1 MILYLA
7 NAKINIFFINRHVF
21 PKKIV
26 LLHNIL
32 HFVVFYYINNYVRVF
47 KMKRLSTII
56 ACLAFAVT
64 ISWAQSGM
72 TDDQIMDYVIEQ
84 NAKGVSRQQIVTQ
97 LMQRGVTI
105 EQLRRIQ
112 KKYQKQIKNGSL
124 GAEDITAGSKAMK
137 NRMRE
142 ANGDQ
147 REEQIKKDKKNA
159 SQFRVKDT
167 KKSNQIQRHTYDDED
182 KDFVEMDEAIDFMMP
197 DSLKY
202 ELEKKKP
209 EKRKIFGHDVFNNKN
224 LTFESSMN
232 LATPQNYVLGPG
244 DAVNVDIWGASQ
256 ESVTETV
263 SPDGTIT
270 IEGIGVIKVGG
281 LSVSQAKAKLKRVLG
296 PRYQG
301 SSIELT
307 LGQTRTITISV
318 MGEVKIPGT
327 YTMSAFAT
335 VYNALY
341 MAGGPN
347 EIGTLRNVKVYRKGK
362 LLSNVDVYDFLLN
375 GKLSGDVRLQDNDV
389 ITVSPYEALV
399 NITGKV
405 KRPMFYEMKTTE
417 SAATLLRYAGGFTG
431 DAYTKAIRVNRKA
444 GAGYSV
450 FSIGEF
456 DMSEFKLMDE
466 DSVSVD
472 STLNR
477 YQNMVEIR
485 GAVFRPGMYQVGGE
499 INTVKALVEA
509 AAGVTEDAISQHAVM
524 HRVKADRS
532 LEMMSL
538 DIRGILEG
546 TVPDVPIRNEDVI
559 YVAGRQERNEKKT
572 VTINGEVVYPGV
584 YRFAENETIEDLI
597 IQAGGPTEAA
607 SLAKVDVAR
616 RITNPNST
624 EAGDQIAQNFSFKL
638 NPDFTISDQPDF
650 TLMPFDE
657 VYVRRSPDYN
667 EQQNVII
674 EGEVQFA
681 GNYALTNKGQR
692 LSDVVKQAGGLTKRA
707 YAEGTKLLRQMTPEE
722 RDQMEIVLRTAQR
735 NSGNDSIDIKKLL
748 TNATYPVGIELE
760 KALKNPGTD
769 DDPIL
774 REGDRI
780 VVPRYDGTVKING
793 EVLFPNTVYYKD
805 GKNTDY
811 YINLA
816 GGTTST
822 GKKSMTV
829 IIYMNGMVARAD
841 RKHKPR
847 PGCQIVV
854 PTKSRRRGMSLPEIL
869 SIGSSTA
876 SIATM
881 IATIANLTK

>member
-1 MILYLA
+1 MRKYL
-7 NAKINIFFINRHVF
+7 F
-21 PKKIV
+21 
-26 LLHNIL
+26 LLGMML
-32 HFVVFYYINNYVRVF
+32 LTCTS
-47 KMKRLSTII
+47 MT
-56 ACLAFAVT
+56 
-64 ISWAQSGM
+64 AQSSM
-72 TDDQIMDYVIEQ
+72 TDNQIMDYVIEQ

-105 EQLRRIQ
+105 DQLRRIQ
-112 KKYQKQIKNGSL
+112 KKYQKQIKNGAL
-124 GAEDITAGSKAMK
+124 GAEDITAGSKAVK

-142 ANGDQ
+142 ANGEK
-147 REEQIKKDKKNA
+147 REEQVKKDKQNA
-159 SQFRVKDT
+159 SQFRVKDG
-167 KKSNQIQRHTYDDED
+167 KKSNQIQRHTYDDDD
-182 KDFVEMDEAIDFMMP
+182 KDFMEMDEAIDFMMP

-202 ELEKKKP
+202 ELDEQKP

-244 DAVNVDIWGASQ
+244 DEVNVDIWGASQ
-256 ESVTETV
+256 ESITESV

-270 IEGIGVIKVGG
+270 IEGIGVIKLGG
-281 LSVSQAKAKLKRVLG
+281 LSVSQAKAKLKQVIG

-301 SSIELT
+301 SNIELT

-318 MGEVKIPGT
+318 MGEVKVPGT

-405 KRPMFYEMKTTE
+405 KRPMFYEMKENE

-450 FSIGEF
+450 FNIGEF
-456 DMSEFKLMDE
+456 DMNSFKLMDE
-466 DSVSVD
+466 DSVSID

-499 INTVKALVEA
+499 INTVKALIEA
-509 AAGVTEDAISQHAVM
+509 AAGVTEEAISQHAVM
-524 HRVKADRS
+524 HRIKADRS
-532 LEMMSL
+532 LEMISL
-538 DIRGILEG
+538 DLRAIMEG
-546 TVPDVPIRNEDVI
+546 TAPDIALKNEDVI
-559 YVAGRQERNEKKT
+559 YIASRQERNEKKT
-572 VTINGEVVYPGV
+572 VTINGEVAYPGV
-584 YRFAENETIEDLI
+584 YRYAENETLEDLI

-638 NPDFTISDQPDF
+638 NPDFTISEQPDF
-650 TLMPFDE
+650 TLQPFDE

-667 EQQNVII
+667 EQQNVTI
-674 EGEVQFA
+674 EGEVQFS
-681 GNYALTNKGQR
+681 GNYALSSKGQR
-692 LSDVVKQAGGLTKRA
+692 LSEVIKMAGGLTNQA
-707 YAEGTKLLRQMTPEE
+707 YAEGTKLLRQMTSEE
-722 RDQMEIVLRTAQR
+722 RDMMETMLRTAQR
-735 NSGNDSIDIKKLL
+735 NSGNDSIDVKKLM
-748 TNATYPVGIELE
+748 TNTTYPVGIELD

-793 EVLFPNTVYYKD
+793 EVLFPNTVYFKE
-805 GKNTDY
+805 GKSTDY

-822 GKKSMTV
+822 AKKSMTV

-854 PTKSRRRGMSLPEIL
+854 PTKSRRKGMSLPEIL

>member
-1 MILYLA
+1 
-7 NAKINIFFINRHVF
+7 
-21 PKKIV
+21 
-26 LLHNIL
+26 
-32 HFVVFYYINNYVRVF
+32 
-47 KMKRLSTII
+47 MKRISTII
-56 ACLAFAVT
+56 ACLAFACT

-72 TDDQIMDYVIEQ
+72 TDNQIMDYVIEQ

-105 EQLRRIQ
+105 DQLRRIQ
-112 KKYQKQIKNGSL
+112 KKYQKQIKNGAL
-124 GAEDITAGSKAMK
+124 GAEDITAGSKAAK
-137 NRMRE
+137 TRMRE
-142 ANGDQ
+142 ANGER
-147 REEQIKKDKKNA
+147 REEQAKKDKQNA
-159 SQFRVKDT
+159 SQFRIKDG
-167 KKSNQIQRHTYDDED
+167 KKQNQIQKHTYDEDD
-182 KDFVEMDEAIDFMMP
+182 KDFMEMDDAIDFMMP

-202 ELEKKKP
+202 ELQNEKK

-232 LATPQNYVLGPG
+232 LATPQSYRLGPG

-256 ESVTETV
+256 ESVTETI

-270 IEGIGVIKVGG
+270 IEGIGIIQLGG
-281 LSVSQAKAKLKRVLG
+281 MSVSQAKAKLKRVLG

-301 SSIELT
+301 SKIELT
-307 LGQTRTITISV
+307 LGQTRTITVSV
-318 MGEVKIPGT
+318 MGEVKVPGT

-347 EIGTLRNVKVYRKGK
+347 EIGTLRNVKVYRNGK

-389 ITVSPYEALV
+389 VTVSPYEALV

-405 KRPMFYEMKTTE
+405 KRPMFYEMKKTE

-456 DMSEFKLMDE
+456 DMSSFKLMDE

-472 STLNR
+472 STLVR

-485 GAVFRPGMYQVGGE
+485 GGVFRPGMYQVGGE
-499 INTVKALVEA
+499 INTVKSLVEA
-509 AAGVTEDAISQHAVM
+509 AAGLTEEAISQHAVM
-524 HRVKADRS
+524 HRMKADRS

-538 DIRGILEG
+538 DIRGIMEG
-546 TVPDVPIRNEDVI
+546 IVPDIPLKNEDVI
-559 YVAGRQERNEKKT
+559 YIASRQESNEKKT
-572 VTINGEVVYPGV
+572 VTISGEVQYPGV
-584 YRFAENETIEDLI
+584 YRYADNETVEDLI

-616 RITNPNST
+616 RVTNPNST

-638 NPDFTISDQPDF
+638 NPDFTIADQTNF
-650 TLMPFDE
+650 TLQPFDE
-657 VYVRRSPDYN
+657 VYVRRSPDYY
-667 EQQNVII
+667 EQQNVTI
-674 EGEVQFA
+674 EGEVQFQ
-681 GNYALTNKGQR
+681 GNYALSNKGQR
-692 LSDVVKQAGGLTKRA
+692 LSEVIKMAGGLTKRA
-707 YAEGTKLLRQMTPEE
+707 YAEGTKLMRQMTPEE

-760 KALKNPGTD
+760 KALKNPNTD

-793 EVLFPNTVYYKD
+793 EVLYPNTVYFKE

-854 PTKSRRRGMSLPEIL
+854 PTKSRRKGMSLPEIL

>member
-1 MILYLA
+1 MRKYL
-7 NAKINIFFINRHVF
+7 F
-21 PKKIV
+21 
-26 LLHNIL
+26 LLGMML
-32 HFVVFYYINNYVRVF
+32 LTCTS
-47 KMKRLSTII
+47 MT
-56 ACLAFAVT
+56 
-64 ISWAQSGM
+64 AQSSM
-72 TDDQIMDYVIEQ
+72 TDNQIMDYVIEQ

-105 EQLRRIQ
+105 DQLRRIQ
-112 KKYQKQIKNGSL
+112 KKYQKQIKNGAL
-124 GAEDITAGSKAMK
+124 GAEDITAGSKAVK

-142 ANGDQ
+142 ANGEK
-147 REEQIKKDKKNA
+147 REEQVKKDKQNA
-159 SQFRVKDT
+159 SQFRVKDG
-167 KKSNQIQRHTYDDED
+167 KKSNQIQRHTYDDDD

-202 ELEKKKP
+202 ELEEKKP

-244 DAVNVDIWGASQ
+244 DEVNVDIWGASQ
-256 ESVTETV
+256 ESITESV

-270 IEGIGVIKVGG
+270 IEGIGVVKLGG
-281 LSVSQAKAKLKRVLG
+281 LSVSQAKARLKRVLG

-301 SSIELT
+301 SNIDLT
-307 LGQTRTITISV
+307 LGQTRTITIGV
-318 MGEVKIPGT
+318 MGEVKVPGT

-405 KRPMFYEMKTTE
+405 KRPMFYEMKENE

-444 GAGYSV
+444 GASYSV

-456 DMSEFKLMDE
+456 DMNSFKLMDE

-499 INTVKALVEA
+499 INSVKALVEA
-509 AAGVTEDAISQHAVM
+509 AAGVTEEAISQHAVM
-524 HRVKADRS
+524 HRTKADRS
-532 LEMMSL
+532 LEMLSL

-546 TVPDVPIRNEDVI
+546 TVPDVPLRNEDVI
-559 YVAGRQERNEKKT
+559 YVASRQERNEKKT
-572 VTINGEVVYPGV
+572 VTINGEVAYPGV
-584 YRFAENETIEDLI
+584 YRYAENETLEDLI

-638 NPDFTISDQPDF
+638 NPDFTISEQPDF
-650 TLMPFDE
+650 TLQPFDE

-667 EQQNVII
+667 EQQNVTI
-674 EGEVQFA
+674 EGEVQFE
-681 GNYALTNKGQR
+681 GNYALASKGQR
-692 LSDVVKQAGGLTKRA
+692 LSEVIKMAGGLTNQA
-707 YAEGTKLLRQMTPEE
+707 YAEGTKLLRQMTSEE
-722 RDQMEIVLRTAQR
+722 RDMMETMLRTAQR
-735 NSGNDSIDIKKLL
+735 NSGNDSIDVKKLM
-748 TNATYPVGIELE
+748 TNTTYPVGIELD

-793 EVLFPNTVYYKD
+793 EVLFPNTVYFKE
-805 GKNTDY
+805 GKSTDY

-822 GKKSMTV
+822 AKKSMTV

-854 PTKSRRRGMSLPEIL
+854 PTKSRRKGMSLPEIL

>member
-1 MILYLA
+1 MKKYL
-7 NAKINIFFINRHVF
+7 F
-21 PKKIV
+21 
-26 LLHNIL
+26 LLGMML
-32 HFVVFYYINNYVRVF
+32 LTCTS
-47 KMKRLSTII
+47 MT
-56 ACLAFAVT
+56 
-64 ISWAQSGM
+64 AQSGM
-72 TDDQIMDYVIEQ
+72 TDNQVMDYVIEQ
-84 NAKGVSRQQIVTQ
+84 NSKGVPRQQIVTQ

-105 EQLRRIQ
+105 DQLRRIQ
-112 KKYQKQIKNGSL
+112 KKYQKQTNNEAL
-124 GAEDITAGSKAMK
+124 GAEDITAGSKGAK
-137 NRMRE
+137 NRLRE
-142 ANGDQ
+142 SNGEK
-147 REEQIKKDKKNA
+147 REEQAKRDKQNA
-159 SQFRVKDT
+159 SQYRVKDG
-167 KKSNQIQRHTYDDED
+167 KKENQIRNHTYDEND
-182 KDFVEMDEAIDFMMP
+182 KDFVDMDNAIDFMMP
-197 DSLKY
+197 DSEKY
-202 ELEKKKP
+202 NLED
-209 EKRKIFGHDVFNNKN
+209 EESGKRKIFGHDVFNNKN

-232 LATPQNYVLGPG
+232 LATPQSYVLGPG
-244 DAVNVDIWGASQ
+244 DAVNIDIWGASQ
-256 ESVTETV
+256 ESVTEV
-263 SPDGTIT
+263 ISPDGTIT
-270 IEGIGVIKVGG
+270 IEGIGVVNLAG
-281 LSVSQAKAKLKRVLG
+281 LSVSQAKARLKRVLG

-301 SSIELT
+301 SNIELT
-307 LGQTRTITISV
+307 LGQTRTITVSV
-318 MGEVKIPGT
+318 MGEVNVPGT

-347 EIGTLRNVKVYRKGK
+347 NIGTLRNIKVYRKGK

-405 KRPMFYEMKTTE
+405 KRPMFYEMKKTE

-444 GAGYSV
+444 GQGYSV

-456 DMSEFKLMDE
+456 DMNSFLLMDE
-466 DSVSVD
+466 DSVSID

-485 GAVFRPGMYQVGGE
+485 GSVFRPGMYQIGKE
-499 INTVKALVEA
+499 ISSVKTLVEA
-509 AAGVTEDAISQHAVM
+509 AAGLTEEAISQHAVM
-524 HRVKADRS
+524 HRIKPDRS

-538 DIRGILEG
+538 DLRAIMEG
-546 TVPDVPIRNEDVI
+546 TAPDVPLKNEDVI
-559 YVAGRQERNEKKT
+559 YVASRQERNEKKT
-572 VTINGEVVYPGV
+572 VTIYGEVAYPGV
-584 YRFAENETIEDLI
+584 YRYAENETVEDLI

-616 RITNPNST
+616 RVSNPNSE
-624 EAGDQIAQNFSFKL
+624 EAGNEISKNFSFKL
-638 NPDFTISDQPDF
+638 NPDFTISEQPDF
-650 TLMPFDE
+650 TLQPFDE
-657 VYVRRSPDYN
+657 VYVRRSPDYY
-667 EQQNVII
+667 EQQNISI
-674 EGEVQFA
+674 EGEVQFE
-681 GNYALTNKGQR
+681 GNYALASKGQR
-692 LSDVVKQAGGLTKRA
+692 LSEVIKMAGGLTNQA
-707 YAEGTKLLRQMTPEE
+707 YAEGTKLLRQMTSEE
-722 RDQMEIVLRTAQR
+722 RDMMETMLRTAQR
-735 NSGNDSIDIKKLL
+735 NSGNDSIEVSKLM
-748 TNATYPVGIELE
+748 TSTTYPVGIELD

-793 EVLFPNTVYYKD
+793 EVLFPNTVYFKE
-805 GKNTDY
+805 GKSTDY
-811 YINLA
+811 YINQA

-822 GKKSMTV
+822 AKKSMTV

-854 PTKSRRRGMSLPEIL
+854 PTKSRRKGMSLPEIL

>member
-1 MILYLA
+1 MRKYL
-7 NAKINIFFINRHVF
+7 F
-21 PKKIV
+21 
-26 LLHNIL
+26 LLGMML
-32 HFVVFYYINNYVRVF
+32 LTCTS
-47 KMKRLSTII
+47 MT
-56 ACLAFAVT
+56 
-64 ISWAQSGM
+64 AQSSM
-72 TDDQIMDYVIEQ
+72 TDNQIMDYVIEQ

-105 EQLRRIQ
+105 DQLRRIQ
-112 KKYQKQIKNGSL
+112 KKYQKQIKNGAL
-124 GAEDITAGSKAMK
+124 GAEDITAGSKAVK

-142 ANGDQ
+142 ANGEK
-147 REEQIKKDKKNA
+147 REEQVKKDKQNA
-159 SQFRVKDT
+159 SQFRVKDG
-167 KKSNQIQRHTYDDED
+167 KKSNQIQRHTYDDDD

-202 ELEKKKP
+202 ELDEQKP

-244 DAVNVDIWGASQ
+244 DEVNVDIWGASQ
-256 ESVTETV
+256 ESITESV

-270 IEGIGVIKVGG
+270 IEGIGVVKLGG
-281 LSVSQAKAKLKRVLG
+281 LSVSQAKARLKRVLG

-301 SSIELT
+301 SNIDLT
-307 LGQTRTITISV
+307 LGQTRTITIGV
-318 MGEVKIPGT
+318 MGEVKVPGT

-405 KRPMFYEMKTTE
+405 KRPMFYEMKENE

-444 GAGYSV
+444 GASYSV

-456 DMSEFKLMDE
+456 DMNSFKLMDE

-499 INTVKALVEA
+499 INSVKALVEA
-509 AAGVTEDAISQHAVM
+509 AAGVTEEAISQHAVM
-524 HRVKADRS
+524 HRTKADRS
-532 LEMMSL
+532 LEMLSL

-546 TVPDVPIRNEDVI
+546 TVPDVPLRNEDVI
-559 YVAGRQERNEKKT
+559 YVASRQERNEKKT
-572 VTINGEVVYPGV
+572 VTINGEVAYPGV
-584 YRFAENETIEDLI
+584 YRYAENETLEDLI

-638 NPDFTISDQPDF
+638 NPDFTISEQPDF
-650 TLMPFDE
+650 TLQPFDE

-667 EQQNVII
+667 EQQNITI
-674 EGEVQFA
+674 EGEVQFS
-681 GNYALTNKGQR
+681 GNYALSSKGQR
-692 LSDVVKQAGGLTKRA
+692 LSEVIKMAGGLTNQA
-707 YAEGTKLLRQMTPEE
+707 YAEGTKLLRQMTSEE
-722 RDQMEIVLRTAQR
+722 RDMMETMLRTAQR
-735 NSGNDSIDIKKLL
+735 NSGNDSIDVKKLM
-748 TNATYPVGIELE
+748 TNTTYPVGIELD

-793 EVLFPNTVYYKD
+793 EVLFPNTVYFKE
-805 GKNTDY
+805 GKSTDY

-822 GKKSMTV
+822 AKKSMTV

-854 PTKSRRRGMSLPEIL
+854 PTKSRRKGMSLPEIL

>member
-1 MILYLA
+1 MKKYL
-7 NAKINIFFINRHVF
+7 F
-21 PKKIV
+21 
-26 LLHNIL
+26 LLGMML
-32 HFVVFYYINNYVRVF
+32 LTCTS
-47 KMKRLSTII
+47 MT
-56 ACLAFAVT
+56 
-64 ISWAQSGM
+64 AQSSM
-72 TDDQIMDYVIEQ
+72 TDNQIMDYVIEQ

-105 EQLRRIQ
+105 DQIRRIQ
-112 KKYQKQIKNGSL
+112 KKYQKQIKNGAL
-124 GAEDITAGSKAMK
+124 GAEDITAGSKSAK

-142 ANGDQ
+142 ANGEK
-147 REEQIKKDKKNA
+147 REEQAKKDKQNA
-159 SQFRVKDT
+159 SQFRVKDG
-167 KKSNQIQRHTYDDED
+167 KKSNQIQRHTYNEDD

-202 ELEKKKP
+202 ELEENKKG
-209 EKRKIFGHDVFNNKN
+209 KRKIFGHDVFNNKN

-244 DAVNVDIWGASQ
+244 DEVNVDIWGASQ
-256 ESVTETV
+256 ESITESV

-270 IEGIGVIKVGG
+270 IEGIGVIKLGG
-281 LSVSQAKAKLKRVLG
+281 LSVSQAKAKLKQVIG

-301 SSIELT
+301 SQIDLT

-318 MGEVKIPGT
+318 MGEVKVPGT

-405 KRPMFYEMKTTE
+405 KRPMFYEMKENE

-450 FSIGEF
+450 FNIGEF
-456 DMSEFKLMDE
+456 DMNSFKLMDE
-466 DSVSVD
+466 DSVSID

-499 INTVKALVEA
+499 INTVKALIEA
-509 AAGVTEDAISQHAVM
+509 AAGVTEEAISQHAVM
-524 HRVKADRS
+524 HRIKADRS
-532 LEMMSL
+532 LEMISL
-538 DIRGILEG
+538 DLRAIMEG
-546 TVPDVPIRNEDVI
+546 TAPDIALKNEDVI
-559 YVAGRQERNEKKT
+559 YIASRQERNEKKT
-572 VTINGEVVYPGV
+572 VTISGEVAYPGV
-584 YRFAENETIEDLI
+584 YRYAENETIEDLI

-607 SLAKVDVAR
+607 SLTKVDVSR
-616 RITNPNST
+616 RITDPNST
-624 EAGDQIAQNFSFKL
+624 EASDQIAKNFSFKL

-650 TLMPFDE
+650 TLQPFDE

-667 EQQNVII
+667 EQQVISI
-674 EGEVQFA
+674 EGEVQFS
-681 GNYALTNKGQR
+681 GNYTLSSKGQR
-692 LSDVVKQAGGLTKRA
+692 LSEVIKMAGGLTNQA
-707 YAEGTKLLRQMTPEE
+707 YAEGTKLLRQMTAEE
-722 RDQMEIVLRTAQR
+722 RDMMETMLRTAQR
-735 NSGNDSIDIKKLL
+735 NSGNDSIDVKKLM
-748 TNATYPVGIELE
+748 TNTTYPVGIELD

-793 EVLFPNTVYYKD
+793 EVLFPNTVYFKE

-822 GKKSMTV
+822 AKKSMTV

-854 PTKSRRRGMSLPEIL
+854 PTKSRRKGMSLPEIL

>member
-1 MILYLA
+1 MRKYL
-7 NAKINIFFINRHVF
+7 F
-21 PKKIV
+21 
-26 LLHNIL
+26 LLGMML
-32 HFVVFYYINNYVRVF
+32 LTCTS
-47 KMKRLSTII
+47 MT
-56 ACLAFAVT
+56 
-64 ISWAQSGM
+64 AQSSM
-72 TDDQIMDYVIEQ
+72 TDNQIMDYVIEQ

-105 EQLRRIQ
+105 DQLRRIQ
-112 KKYQKQIKNGSL
+112 KKYQKQIKNGAL
-124 GAEDITAGSKAMK
+124 GAEDITAGSKAVK

-142 ANGDQ
+142 ANGEK
-147 REEQIKKDKKNA
+147 REEQVKKDKQNA
-159 SQFRVKDT
+159 SQFRVKDG
-167 KKSNQIQRHTYDDED
+167 KKSNQIQRHTYDDDD

-202 ELEKKKP
+202 ELEEKKS

-244 DAVNVDIWGASQ
+244 DEVNVDIWGASQ
-256 ESVTETV
+256 ESITESV

-270 IEGIGVIKVGG
+270 IEGIGVVKLGG
-281 LSVSQAKAKLKRVLG
+281 LSVSQAKARLKRVLG

-301 SSIELT
+301 SNIDLT
-307 LGQTRTITISV
+307 LGQTRTITIGV
-318 MGEVKIPGT
+318 MGEVKVPGT

-405 KRPMFYEMKTTE
+405 KRPMFYEMKENE

-444 GAGYSV
+444 GASYSV

-456 DMSEFKLMDE
+456 DMNSFKLMDE

-499 INTVKALVEA
+499 INSVKALVEA
-509 AAGVTEDAISQHAVM
+509 AAGVTEEAISQHAVM
-524 HRVKADRS
+524 HRTKADRS
-532 LEMMSL
+532 LEMLSL
-538 DIRGILEG
+538 DIRGIQEG
-546 TVPDVPIRNEDVI
+546 TVPDVPLRNEDVI
-559 YVAGRQERNEKKT
+559 YVASRQERNEKKT
-572 VTINGEVVYPGV
+572 VTINGEVAYPGV
-584 YRFAENETIEDLI
+584 YRYAENETLEDLI

-638 NPDFTISDQPDF
+638 NPDFTISEQPDF
-650 TLMPFDE
+650 TLQPFDE

-667 EQQNVII
+667 EQQNVTI
-674 EGEVQFA
+674 EGEVQFS
-681 GNYALTNKGQR
+681 GNYALSSKGQR
-692 LSDVVKQAGGLTKRA
+692 LSEVIKMAGGLTNQA
-707 YAEGTKLLRQMTPEE
+707 YAEGTKLLRQMTSEE
-722 RDQMEIVLRTAQR
+722 RDMMETMLRTAQR
-735 NSGNDSIDIKKLL
+735 NSGNDSIDVKKLM
-748 TNATYPVGIELE
+748 TNTTYPVGIELD

-793 EVLFPNTVYYKD
+793 EVLFPNTVYFKE
-805 GKNTDY
+805 GKSTDY

-822 GKKSMTV
+822 AKKSMTV

-854 PTKSRRRGMSLPEIL
+854 PTKSRRKGMSLPEIL